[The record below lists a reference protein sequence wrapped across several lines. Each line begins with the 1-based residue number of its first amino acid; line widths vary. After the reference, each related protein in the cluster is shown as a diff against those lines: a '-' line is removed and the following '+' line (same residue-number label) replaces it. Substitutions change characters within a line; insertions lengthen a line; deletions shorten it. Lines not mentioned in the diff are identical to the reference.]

1 MSDEDRQ
8 LEDNEEDSPD
18 NGESSSLSQS
28 QASKNAQLEKI
39 EEILDAIPVEEKK
52 EEARSI
58 LREFTKIIERPSQ
71 IDPLTARI
79 ITTSVDKDNERK
91 FQYLTQKQ
99 KDETELEKEEINF
112 RREKHRNGFSLV
124 KPIVFFVLILVAICI
139 IAGIWLCVNGQ
150 PTLGASLITGSL
162 SSVLSFAAGFG
173 ATTFFKDDK
182 KK

>member
-1 MSDEDRQ
+1 MSDEDKHS
-8 LEDNEEDSPD
+8 EHNEEESLD
-18 NGESSSLSQS
+18 NDSSSLSK
-28 QASKNAQLEKI
+28 ASKHAQLEKI
-39 EEILDAIPVEEKK
+39 EEILDAIPVPEQK

-58 LREFTKIIERPSQ
+58 LREFTKIVERPSQ
-71 IDPLTARI
+71 VDPITAQI
-79 ITTSVDKDNERK
+79 ITESLDKDNERK

-99 KDETELEKEEINF
+99 KDETELEKEEISF
-112 RREKHRNGFSLV
+112 RREKHRDGFSLV
-124 KPIVFFVLILVAICI
+124 RPIVYFVLGLVAICI
-139 IAGIWLCVNGQ
+139 IVGIWLCLNGQ